1 MRVLVVGGG
10 GREHALCWAISASPL
25 VEALFCAPG
34 NPGIQAVAACVPIP
48 SDDLDR
54 LVRFAEGEK
63 IDLVVVG
70 PEAPLV
76 GGLVDKLKAVGIRAF
91 GPSAAAAQL
100 EGSKSFMK
108 ALCDRHDIPTAR
120 FARFS
125 DAAAAKAYVA
135 EQGAP
140 IVVKADGLA
149 SGKGVVV
156 AETVAMA
163 EAAVDAALVDD
174 RFGDA
179 GREIVVEEFLTG
191 IEVSLFALADGQS
204 VLPFGSAHDYKRA
217 HDGDRGP
224 NTGGM
229 GSVSPTPRL
238 APAVEAQAMETIVEP
253 LVAAMAAEG
262 MPFVGVVYAGLML
275 TEDGPKLLEVNTRFG
290 DPECQVLMARLSSD
304 LVPILVAACDGMLSR
319 IDLRWSRDAAVCVVM
334 AAPGYPD
341 DPVKGGEIGDL
352 AAIEARENVL
362 LFHAGT
368 RRDAHD
374 GLRAWGG
381 RVFGVT
387 GLGTDRDSAR
397 AAAYGAVDA
406 LPWADGWCRRDIGQ
420 QDGAEP
426 A

>member
-25 VEALFCAPG
+25 VDALFCAPG
-34 NPGIQAVAACVPIP
+34 NPGIEAVATCVPIP
-48 SDDLDR
+48 ADDLDR
-54 LVRFAEGEK
+54 LVQFAKGEK
-63 IDLVVVG
+63 IELVVVG

-76 GGLVDKLKAVGIRAF
+76 GGLVDKLQAVGIRAF
-91 GPSAAAAQL
+91 GPSAEAAQL

-108 ALCDRHDIPTAR
+108 ALCDRHAIPTAR
-120 FARFS
+120 FARFT
-125 DAAAAKAYVA
+125 DAAAAKAHVA
-135 EQGAP
+135 AQGVP

-156 AETVAMA
+156 AETVAAA
-163 EAAVDAALVDD
+163 EAAIDAALVDN

-179 GREIVVEEFLTG
+179 GREIVIEEFLSG

-217 HDGDRGP
+217 QDGDRGP

-238 APAVEAQAMETIVEP
+238 SPEVEAQAMETIVKP
-253 LVAAMAAEG
+253 LVAGMAADG
-262 MPFVGVVYAGLML
+262 VPFVGVVYAGLML

-290 DPECQVLMARLSSD
+290 DPECQVLMARLNSD
-304 LVPILVAACDGMLSR
+304 VVPILVAACDGMLSR
-319 IDLRWSRDAAVCVVM
+319 INLRWSSDAAMCVVM

-341 DPVKGGEIGDL
+341 DPIKGSEIGDL
-352 AAIEARENVL
+352 AEVDSRENVL

-387 GLGTDRDSAR
+387 GLGSDRETAR

-406 LPWADGWCRRDIGQ
+406 MPWPEGWCRRDIGL
-420 QDGAEP
+420 E
-426 A
+426 